1 MNLYLYK
8 KEGGWGGSET
18 ERNGGEREEAC
29 FSFNR
34 MPANIE

>member
-18 ERNGGEREEAC
+18 ERNGGGERESL
-29 FSFNR
+29 FFF
-34 MPANIE
+34 